1 MPAWHAGGFVAW
13 PVLRAPLVAALAFAL
28 ALSLGDLGVIALFG
42 SEQVQTMP
50 YLIMQRMG
58 AYRTQDAAGLALIL
72 MVMTMALMLAAEHF
86 ARRSRTMVTEGS
98 KRGIEGPAGH
108 MRRRCIPLRAGCGA
122 HAVRLHV
129 CATDDHRRDGSE
141 RLGQVDAFVADRRVR
156 ACRIGPHPDRRR

>member
-1 MPAWHAGGFVAW
+1 MPFAARLIHPAMLAAEERNGRLCAHLGLAGMARWRLVTW

-98 KRGIEGPAGH
+98 
-108 MRRRCIPLRAGCGA
+108 
-122 HAVRLHV
+122 
-129 CATDDHRRDGSE
+129 SE
-141 RLGQVDAFVADRRVR
+141 
-156 ACRIGPHPDRRR
+156 